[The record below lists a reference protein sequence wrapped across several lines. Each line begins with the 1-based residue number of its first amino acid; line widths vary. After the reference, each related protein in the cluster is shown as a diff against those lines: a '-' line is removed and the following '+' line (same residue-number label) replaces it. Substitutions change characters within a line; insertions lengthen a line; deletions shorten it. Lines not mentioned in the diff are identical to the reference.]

1 MNCSLSLGA
10 RRVQSH
16 PCDVGLLQDGIQ
28 TQSYNSARKGFPMRK
43 FFLASVA
50 VLALSSAAQAANTAT
65 TVQIGIANGST
76 VDQQGHVNDSSTTSQ
91 LGFVNSASTMQG
103 TTSASLNNVSSVTQ
117 IGVLGNSATTG
128 QVATGNNTSGI
139 SQSTLFGLPPNNSAG
154 VGQLG
159 GGLNLSTI
167 TQH

>member
-1 MNCSLSLGA
+1 MSTSSKTASVNWLDNL
-10 RRVQSH
+10 
-16 PCDVGLLQDGIQ
+16 
-28 TQSYNSARKGFPMRK
+28 NRKGYSMRK
-43 FFLASVA
+43 LLLASVA
-50 VLALSSAAQAANTAT
+50 VFALSSAAQAANTAT
-65 TVQIGIANGST
+65 TVQIGIVNGSS
-76 VDQQGHVNDSSTTSQ
+76 VNQQGHVNDTSTTSQ
-91 LGFVNSASTMQG
+91 LGFLNSASTMQG
-103 TTSASLNNVSSVTQ
+103 TTSPSLNNVSSVTQ

-139 SQSTLFGLPPNNSAG
+139 SQTTLFGLPPNNSAG

>member
-1 MNCSLSLGA
+1 M
-10 RRVQSH
+10 
-16 PCDVGLLQDGIQ
+16 
-28 TQSYNSARKGFPMRK
+28 
-43 FFLASVA
+43 
-50 VLALSSAAQAANTAT
+50 
-65 TVQIGIANGST
+65 
-76 VDQQGHVNDSSTTSQ
+76 NDSSTTFQ
-91 LGFVNSASTMQG
+91 LGIVNSASTMQG
-103 TTSASLNNVSSVTQ
+103 TTSPSLNNASSVTQ

-139 SQSTLFGLPPNNSAG
+139 SQTTLFGFPPNNSAG

>member
-1 MNCSLSLGA
+1 
-10 RRVQSH
+10 
-16 PCDVGLLQDGIQ
+16 
-28 TQSYNSARKGFPMRK
+28 
-43 FFLASVA
+43 
-50 VLALSSAAQAANTAT
+50 
-65 TVQIGIANGST
+65 
-76 VDQQGHVNDSSTTSQ
+76 
-91 LGFVNSASTMQG
+91 MQG
-103 TTSASLNNVSSVTQ
+103 TTSPSLNNVSSVTQ

-139 SQSTLFGLPPNNSAG
+139 SQSTLFGLPPNNSAA